1 MAPDP
6 ASGQPGPIGRGLP
19 KTSRLVHRRDFL
31 RVREHGRRLTSGT
44 VVLNWLELQDGPEG
58 GTVPLLGVI
67 TTKALGGAVIRNRA
81 RRRMR
86 EAFRALRPALARPAW
101 VVLIARQ
108 SMRDADATRV
118 SADIAGGLRR
128 ARLLPA

>member
-44 VVLNWLELQDGPEG
+44 VVLNWLDLQDGPEAG
-58 GTVPLLGVI
+58 SVPLLGVI

-118 SADIAGGLRR
+118 LADIAGGLRR

>member
-1 MAPDP
+1 
-6 ASGQPGPIGRGLP
+6 
-19 KTSRLVHRRDFL
+19 LVHRRDFL
-31 RVREHGRRLTSGT
+31 LVREHGRRLTYGT
-44 VVLNWLELQDGPEG
+44 VVVNWLEVQDAPEPG
-58 GTVPLLGVI
+58 SVPLLGVI
-67 TTKALGGAVIRNRA
+67 TTKALGGAVVRNRA

-86 EAFRALRPALARPAW
+86 EAFRALRPSLSRPAW